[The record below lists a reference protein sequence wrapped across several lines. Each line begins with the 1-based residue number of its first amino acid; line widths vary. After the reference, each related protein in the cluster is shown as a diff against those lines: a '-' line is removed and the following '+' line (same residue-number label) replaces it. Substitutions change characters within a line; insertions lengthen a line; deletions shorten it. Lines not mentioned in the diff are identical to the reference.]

1 MAGTDGDTSEQI
13 ARVAFVRR
21 WLGLFVYNMA
31 AQEETPL
38 RRREIETIVGGL
50 SVAGRNLADV
60 RRIDRLAAAWHRVFD
75 DVDHGRFDV
84 GSIGAFDLHG
94 ILGDGR
100 GDAGR
105 LRTDAIPGATEP
117 AGLPAAMEEAAM
129 GRAARQPDPLVRAAG
144 LVLDFKAHRF
154 FDSDNE
160 NVALLMMNGILL
172 SAGEPCVTVPPALAG
187 EFDKRMDVFAYHA
200 DRKAAEAWLGDFQVR
215 TAPGPERDR
224 PLRNDA
230 GRTGR

>member
-1 MAGTDGDTSEQI
+1 MAGTDGDTTEQI

-60 RRIDRLAAAWHRVFD
+60 RRIDRLAAAWHRVID

-117 AGLPAAMEEAAM
+117 
-129 GRAARQPDPLVRAAG
+129 AG

-187 EFDKRMDVFAYHA
+187 EFDNRMDVFAYHA

-224 PLRNDA
+224 PLRKDA